1 MHGCSL
7 TRLGVYRWQSAASR
21 GVANSQEGTNHVFWY
36 SPPTPRS
43 SPQGTPA
50 ALPYPILRRLSSTNQ
65 RRAAEVAARKG
76 LILLANAEVLKILPH
91 IGPFVGHKSLE
102 HPTRKQRPYKLK

>member
-1 MHGCSL
+1 MQ
-7 TRLGVYRWQSAASR
+7 LGVYMGQSAVPR
-21 GVANSQEGTNHVFWY
+21 EGANSQEGTNHVFWY
-36 SPPTPRS
+36 SPPTSPRP